1 MSKDATTS
9 SPSPTAEFPLETGSV
24 RLRGQM
30 GTFGLI
36 FTILSFA
43 APLLSMSGTAPLVI
57 AVGNGIGAPMAF
69 LVGCV
74 LLLIFAIGFTA
85 MTRRSARPGGFY
97 AYISASLGKP
107 VGLGASF
114 LSIIGYLGLL
124 LGTYPL
130 LGHAVNVLV
139 ERFGGPAIP
148 WWVWA
153 LTGLAIVSV
162 VAYHEVKVSAGV
174 LTVLLALEIL
184 ILVIVDVA
192 VISQGGNAGLTA
204 EPFTFDAFN
213 QGAVGTALM
222 FCILTFIGFE
232 ATAIYRDEVKD
243 PARTVPRAT
252 YGALIFM
259 GLFYALTSYVLI
271 MASGLE
277 NAVQS
282 ATDDP
287 ASMLT
292 VAMTRYVAPI
302 MADIQLVLLVTSALA
317 ALLAIHNT
325 LARYIHSLGSDRV
338 LPARVGKVHAK
349 FGSPHVASML
359 TSAVS
364 LAVILIFIFAGSSYV
379 QVYSWLLG
387 IGTYALL
394 PVYALMSLS
403 VIVFFWRST
412 YGDNLW
418 VRIIAPA
425 ISLLGLAATFILA
438 SIALPDLIGNSP
450 IVATLSQLGLIV
462 VFVTGIVIANVWKRN
477 QPERYARLGRGL
489 SGEHPGLIEAR
500 LEH

>member
-1 MSKDATTS
+1 MSKEAVTS
-9 SPSPTAEFPLETGSV
+9 SPDPTATFPLETGSV

-57 AVGNGIGAPMAF
+57 AVGNGLGAPMAF
-69 LVGCV
+69 LVGCA
-74 LLLIFAIGFTA
+74 LLLIFAVGFTG
-85 MTRRSARPGGFY
+85 MTRRLARPGGFY

-107 VGLGASF
+107 IGLGASF

-130 LGHAVNVLV
+130 LGNAVNILV
-139 ERFGGPAIP
+139 ERFGGPAMP

-153 LTGLAIVSV
+153 VIGLTIVGI
-162 VAYHEVKVSAGV
+162 VAHREVKVSAGV
-174 LTVLLALEIL
+174 LTALLALEI
-184 ILVIVDVA
+184 IVLVIVDIA
-192 VISQGGNAGLTA
+192 VISQGGHAGLSA
-204 EPFTFDAFN
+204 EPYTFDAFS

-232 ATAIYRDEVKD
+232 ATAIYRDEVKN

-259 GLFYALTSYVLI
+259 GLFYSLTTYVLI
-271 MASGLE
+271 MASGIDD
-277 NAVQS
+277 AVQV

-287 ASMLT
+287 ASMLPL
-292 VAMTRYVAPI
+292 ALSRYVAPI

-325 LARYIHSLGSDRV
+325 LARYVHSLGSDRV
-338 LPARVGKVHAK
+338 LPASVGKVHAK
-349 FGSPHVASML
+349 FGSPHVASLL
-359 TSAVS
+359 TSVVS
-364 LAVILIFIFAGSSYV
+364 LIVIVIFIFAGSSYV

-394 PVYALMSLS
+394 PVYALMSVA
-403 VIVFFWRST
+403 VIVFFRRKT
-412 YGDNLW
+412 YGDSVW
-418 VRIIAPA
+418 VRIIAPTV
-425 ISLLGLAATFILA
+425 SFLGLVATFVLA
-438 SIALPDLIGNSP
+438 SAALPDLIGNSP
-450 IVATLSQLGLIV
+450 FVAALSQIGLIAL
-462 VFVTGIVIANVWKRN
+462 FVTGVVVAIVWKRN

-489 SGEHPGLIEAR
+489 SGEHPDLLEAR
-500 LEH
+500 LEN